1 MPAWVAPAVS
11 AGLSLASGLFGGG
24 AQRAAERRARR
35 LEQQKIN
42 AQFKYDTS
50 VYDFNWK
57 QEERKYEFALKDTE
71 VQRQNQE
78 NNLRWQEQTAAND
91 YAHTLAIRNFEYS
104 NQVRAYNQSEKVYG
118 DQRRLNL
125 LASQDALANESR
137 RYNEII
143 KGMAFEHQDMLV
155 KMIQGKGAAAA
166 RGGQGRSAGRITGN
180 VMAQYG
186 RNQAI
191 QAASLISS
199 ERESLA
205 NEKQIYADRYEA
217 DVAADARR
225 MLQPL
230 LAPTPAA
237 PIPLPRATILDP
249 LKPEKGP
256 APIKGVNTMPVSG
269 GLSIAANI
277 ASAASNAFGAYTQA
291 GGPLPKF
298 MTG

>member
-1 MPAWVAPAVS
+1 MPAWVAPAIVGGIS
-11 AGLSLASGLFGGG
+11 AISGLLGGG
-24 AQRAAERRARR
+24 SQAAAQRKARQAEEKR
-35 LEQQKIN
+35 LKQQYKQDKAI
-42 AQFKYDTS
+42 YE
-50 VYDFNWK
+50 FNWR
-57 QEERKYEFALKDTE
+57 QEDRKYEYAKKDTAI
-71 VQRQNQE
+71 QRQNQE
-78 NNLRWQEQTAAND
+78 NNLAWQDQTAANN
-91 YAHTLAIRNFEYS
+91 YAHTLAIRNFEYA

-137 RYNEII
+137 RFNELI

-155 KMIQGKGAAAA
+155 KMIKGKGAVAA
-166 RGGQGRSAGRITGN
+166 RGGQGASAGRLTGD

-186 RNQAI
+186 RNQAV
-191 QAASLISS
+191 QAASLISA
-199 ERESLA
+199 ERESMA

-237 PIPLPRATILDP
+237 PLKMPRATILDP

-256 APIKGVNTMPVSG
+256 PPVKGVNTMPTSS

-277 ASAASNAFGAYTQA
+277 ASAASSGIQAYMGA
-291 GGPLPKF
+291 GGKLPF
-298 MTG
+298 T

>member
-1 MPAWVAPAVS
+1 MPAWVAPAIIG
-11 AGLSLASGLFGGG
+11 GLSAASSLLGGG
-24 AQRAAERRARR
+24 AQRSAERKARA
-35 LEQQKIN
+35 LEEKKLKEQH
-42 AQFKYDTS
+42 KYDKS
-50 VYDFNWK
+50 VYEFNWK
-57 QEERKYEFALKDTE
+57 QEERKYKFVLKDTE

-78 NNLRWQEQTAAND
+78 NNLRWQDQTAAND
-91 YAHTLAIRNFEYS
+91 YAHTLAIRNFEYA

-118 DQRRLNL
+118 DQRKLNL

-155 KMIQGKGAAAA
+155 KMIKGKGAAAA
-166 RGGQGRSAGRITGN
+166 RGGQGASAGRLTGD

-191 QAASLISS
+191 QAASLLSS
-199 ERESLA
+199 ERESIA
-205 NEKQIYADRYEA
+205 NEKQIYADRYQA

-237 PIPLPRATILDP
+237 PLQMPRPTILDP

-256 APIKGVNTMPVSG
+256 EPIKGVNTMPVSG
-269 GLSIAANI
+269 GLAIAANL
-277 ASAASNAFGAYTQA
+277 ANAAVSGISAYTGA
-291 GGPLPKF
+291 GGKLPF
-298 MTG
+298 Q